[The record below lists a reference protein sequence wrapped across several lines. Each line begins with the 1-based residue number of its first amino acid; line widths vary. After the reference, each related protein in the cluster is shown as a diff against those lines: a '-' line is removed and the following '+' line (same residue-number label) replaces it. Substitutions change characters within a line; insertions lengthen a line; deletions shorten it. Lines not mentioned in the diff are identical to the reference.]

1 MSDLI
6 DRQPSQ
12 NNGSNTLDA
21 LDCVSRQAAI
31 DALSQYPFEKV
42 VNCLSILEEL
52 PSVQQDKNMIHLQK
66 EQAYMQGWEDGRK
79 ALRENTQSEIIR
91 CKDCI
96 RWRLLV
102 GVHVCRRYSDI
113 RDENDFCSMA
123 ERKDDE

>member
-12 NNGSNTLDA
+12 KNDSNTLEA
-21 LDCVSRQAAI
+21 LDCISRKAAI
-31 DALSQYPFEKV
+31 DTIDYWYGIDASEAL
-42 VNCLSILEEL
+42 NRL
-52 PSVQQDKNMIHLQK
+52 PSVQPDENMIHLQK
-66 EQAYMQGWEDGRK
+66 EQAYMQGWEDGRE
-79 ALRENTQSEIIR
+79 ALRENTQPEIIR